1 MILMKQYLL
10 LISMLVLIACNN
22 EKKETETTTD
32 VDTVTQNEPTGDSTA
47 PNGQNH
53 MKTMHDAMSGM
64 MTRMEG
70 MKPSGNPDHDFAMV
84 MKHHHEGAIEM
95 ARAEIAGGSD
105 ANMKQKAQKMIDDQQ
120 REISV
125 FDKVLQSG
133 IPSGNSDFGQKA
145 VKMMTPMSDIK
156 MESGS
161 LDAMF
166 ASMMIPHHQDG
177 IKMAKEYL
185 RVGTNSELKTLAQ
198 NMISAN
204 EKEIG
209 ELQEWLNSHRS

>member
-1 MILMKQYLL
+1 MKHYLL
-10 LISMLVLIACNN
+10 LASILFMIACNN

-32 VDTVTQNEPTGDSTA
+32 VDTVTHNEHSADTTS

-64 MTRMEG
+64 MTRMES
-70 MKPSGNPDHDFAMV
+70 MKPSGNPDHDFAML
-84 MKHHHEGAIEM
+84 MKHHHEGAIAM
-95 ARAEIAGGSD
+95 AQAEIAGGSD
-105 ANMKQKAQKMIDDQQ
+105 ATMKQKAQKMIDDQQ
-120 REISV
+120 REISA
-125 FDKVLQSG
+125 FDKVIQSG

-145 VKMMTPMSDIK
+145 LKMMTPMGEIK

-166 ASMMIPHHQDG
+166 ASMMIPHHNDA
-177 IKMAKEYL
+177 IKMAREYL
-185 RVGTNSELKTLAQ
+185 KAGTNNELKTLAQ
-198 NMISAN
+198 NIITAQQ
-204 EKEIG
+204 KEIG